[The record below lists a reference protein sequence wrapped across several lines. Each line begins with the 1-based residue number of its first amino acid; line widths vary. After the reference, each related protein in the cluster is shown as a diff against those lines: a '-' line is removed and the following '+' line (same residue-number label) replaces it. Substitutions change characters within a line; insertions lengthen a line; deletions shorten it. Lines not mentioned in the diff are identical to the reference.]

1 MVMNSAFDFKRSAS
15 NYYRVDG
22 EAMLSPDEGIEMTY
36 SDIVSADSGFDLNGG
51 YHKSVVRQGVR
62 SWIFS
67 YKILTTAEYMYLRS
81 LFKGKV
87 TFQFEFQND
96 EWKQETVTA
105 HYTWGNVVYKSQRSG
120 LYRNLKIT
128 ITEC

>member
-1 MVMNSAFDFKRSAS
+1 MVRSSVFDYKRSAC
-15 NYYRVDG
+15 NYRVDG
-22 EAMLSPDEGIEMTY
+22 KAMPSPDEGVEISY
-36 SDIVSADSGFDLNGG
+36 RDIDSGSGFDINGT
-51 YHKSVVRQGVR
+51 YHKFVTRQGIR

-81 LFKGKV
+81 LFNGKV
-87 TFQFEFQND
+87 TFQFEFEND
-96 EWKQETVTA
+96 EFKWETVTA